1 LRTLASF
8 LFHLFNAL
16 DNALAVWWHW
26 KLFYI
31 PGIAFADACTT
42 VNKVEP
48 RFAMPLMRPLLF
60 CLAASLMTT
69 AAWTQTVPNED
80 VYRASNEALAKRLA
94 ASIVTVRARIVD
106 GAATSETLGDARAGT
121 GILIGPNTVL
131 TIGYLI
137 MEADRVEVK
146 GPNGKT
152 TPATRIAV
160 DPNTGFG
167 VLRTLLPVGGSPL
180 ALGDSDALT
189 TKAKVLTIGAGE
201 EEAVEIAV
209 LTRARFVGSWEY
221 AVERAIF
228 TTPPVENWSGAAL
241 VNAQG
246 KLVGVGSLILRDA
259 AATGTPGNMFVPVN
273 LLKPVLD
280 DLAER
285 GRSGSTVRPWLG
297 MSVDEVGGKLIVS
310 RVTRDGPAHAAGVRR
325 GDVVLG
331 TSRRDASTLAE
342 FFDDVWAH
350 GAPGVPVKVKMQLD
364 GGTQEVNIT
373 SADRRDYL
381 RKQTVQ

>member
-1 LRTLASF
+1 MPALHR
-8 LFHLFNAL
+8 HLL
-16 DNALAVWWHW
+16 H
-26 KLFYI
+26 
-31 PGIAFADACTT
+31 
-42 VNKVEP
+42 
-48 RFAMPLMRPLLF
+48 
-60 CLAASLMTT
+60 LAACLVWAAAP
-69 AAWTQTVPNED
+69 AAWAQAGTVSK
-80 VYRASNEALAKRLA
+80 ASDEALATRLA
-94 ASIVTVRARIVD
+94 GSIVTVRSRIVD
-106 GAATSETLGDARAGT
+106 GATSSETLGDAREGT

-137 MEADRVEVK
+137 MEADRVEVM
-146 GPNGKT
+146 GPDGKT
-152 TPATRIAV
+152 TPVTRIAA

-167 VLRTLLPVGGSPL
+167 VLRTLLPVGGKPI

-189 TKAKVLTIGAGE
+189 AKAKVLTIGAGE

-228 TTPPVENWSGAAL
+228 TTPPVENWSGSAL
-241 VNAQG
+241 VSENG

-273 LLKPVLD
+273 LLKPILA
-280 DLAER
+280 DLSER
-285 GRSGSTVRPWLG
+285 GRAGGAAKPWLG
-297 MSVDEVGGKLIVS
+297 MALDEVGGKLVVS
-310 RVTRDGPAHAAGVRR
+310 RVTRGGPAHDAGVRR

-331 TSRRDASTLAE
+331 TSRRNAKSLAE

-350 GAPGVPVKVKMQLD
+350 GAPGVPVKIKMQLE
-364 GGTQEVNIT
+364 GGTQEVLIN